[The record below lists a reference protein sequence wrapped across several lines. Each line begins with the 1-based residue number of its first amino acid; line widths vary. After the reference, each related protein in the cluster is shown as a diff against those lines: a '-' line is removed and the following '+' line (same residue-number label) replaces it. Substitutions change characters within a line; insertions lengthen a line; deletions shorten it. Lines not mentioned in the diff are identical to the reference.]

1 MLRFRREFCV
11 TLLLLCVSRSTHL
24 SAPSADT
31 EPILIRP
38 LKVYESLI
46 KGVHDH
52 FNNTCIILFHGTIN
66 MIEKKGLE
74 DMYGLLGLQR
84 YLSESLNI
92 RTAIMDFSM
101 FKSRVGKTYHH
112 IKRPLFVLLNDFDE
126 IREQFT
132 SVSKWIAMAYPTWL
146 LFLRDDTR
154 FDEFLSNVY
163 VPFDCILMVTQR
175 DSKRTGEV
183 LRDVYQIS
191 KEDNLIS
198 MKFGEW
204 NAREGFQGPRL
215 GLYQRRNDLNGRNIR
230 VVSVHDPPVSRI
242 IRDKAGQP
250 SRIGGFFGEVI
261 QLLQEGMN
269 CTFTYMEANSWGTR
283 LPNGTWTGSIKMLVE
298 GKADLAATELM
309 MSSDRLEA
317 IKFTTPV
324 YSTKCR
330 AYIKRPDTTAV
341 KWNTYLAPFAFNVW
355 NAIGL
360 TVVVV
365 ALTITG
371 IDALSR
377 KVNWFPVNLR
387 PNSRSTLFE
396 ILFFV
401 FGAFCGQGMEPS
413 PLDPTR
419 LVHLN
424 VHLTGVVVLAAY
436 SAALISFL
444 AIKTFVMPFTT
455 MEGLLKDGTY
465 RFGVVGDSADYS
477 FFQNTS
483 DTVLTVMFEELLAR
497 ELDLPVNYF
506 DGLNRV
512 CQEKKYAF
520 MTLDN
525 MATVLQ
531 GKIECAVEPLDA
543 IMQTTIA
550 MAVPSH
556 SPYRGIIDT
565 NILLLRDSGILQRLL
580 KLEWSSQVRW
590 ANSGWS
596 SVELED
602 AVPLLLFLISSYLV
616 TCLVLL
622 VERIVCRNRVQRSR
636 SDQRFTGN

>member
-1 MLRFRREFCV
+1 MSLSND
-11 TLLLLCVSRSTHL
+11 SR
-24 SAPSADT
+24 DT
-31 EPILIRP
+31 E
-38 LKVYESLI
+38 
-46 KGVHDH
+46 
-52 FNNTCIILFHGTIN
+52 
-66 MIEKKGLE
+66 GL
-74 DMYGLLGLQR
+74 R
-84 YLSESLNI
+84 
-92 RTAIMDFSM
+92 
-101 FKSRVGKTYHH
+101 
-112 IKRPLFVLLNDFDE
+112 
-126 IREQFT
+126 
-132 SVSKWIAMAYPTWL
+132 
-146 LFLRDDTR
+146 
-154 FDEFLSNVY
+154 
-163 VPFDCILMVTQR
+163 
-175 DSKRTGEV
+175 
-183 LRDVYQIS
+183 
-191 KEDNLIS
+191 
-198 MKFGEW
+198 
-204 NAREGFQGPRL
+204 
-215 GLYQRRNDLNGRNIR
+215 
-230 VVSVHDPPVSRI
+230 
-242 IRDKAGQP
+242 
-250 SRIGGFFGEVI
+250 
-261 QLLQEGMN
+261 
-269 CTFTYMEANSWGTR
+269 FTYMEASSWGTR
-283 LPNGTWTGSIKMLVE
+283 LPNGTWTGSIRMLVE
-298 GKADLAATELM
+298 DKADLAATELM

-330 AYIKRPDTTAV
+330 AYIRRPDTTAV

-377 KVNWFPVNLR
+377 KVNWFPIDLR
-387 PNSRSTLFE
+387 SNSRSTLSE

-465 RFGVVGDSADYS
+465 RFAVVGDSADYS

-497 ELDLPVNYF
+497 ELDLPVNYL

-531 GKIECAVEPLDA
+531 GKVECAVEPLDA

-550 MAVPSH
+550 MAVPIH

-565 NILLLRDSGILQRLL
+565 KQNPAGLR
-580 KLEWSSQVRW
+580 
-590 ANSGWS
+590 
-596 SVELED
+596 
-602 AVPLLLFLISSYLV
+602 
-616 TCLVLL
+616 
-622 VERIVCRNRVQRSR
+622 
-636 SDQRFTGN
+636 